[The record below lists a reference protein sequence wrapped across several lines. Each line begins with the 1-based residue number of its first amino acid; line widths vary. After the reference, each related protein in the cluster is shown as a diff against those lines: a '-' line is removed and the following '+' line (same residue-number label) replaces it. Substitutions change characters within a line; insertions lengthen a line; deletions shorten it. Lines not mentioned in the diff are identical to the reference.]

1 VLTGLKVLVVDDEP
15 DARELVETILGQA
28 GAEVL
33 LATSA
38 SDALQILQ
46 GEAPDVLLSD
56 LEMPEQSGYALIR
69 RVRQLPAEKG
79 GRIPA
84 AALTAY
90 ARREDRTRALRAG
103 FQMHISKPLN
113 PMELA
118 TIVASLAGRLQ
129 EV

>member
-1 VLTGLKVLVVDDEP
+1 MQ
-15 DARELVETILGQA
+15 TILGHA

-33 LATSA
+33 VATSA
-38 SDALQILQ
+38 AEALQIL
-46 GEAPDVLLSD
+46 EAAAPDVLLSD

-90 ARREDRTRALRAG
+90 ARLEDRTRALRAG

-129 EV
+129 EA